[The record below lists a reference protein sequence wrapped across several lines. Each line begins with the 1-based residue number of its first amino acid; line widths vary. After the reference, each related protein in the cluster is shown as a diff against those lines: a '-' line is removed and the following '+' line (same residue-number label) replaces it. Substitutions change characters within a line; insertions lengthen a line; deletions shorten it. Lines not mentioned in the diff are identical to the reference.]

1 MALSDAEVAA
11 ARARTSRVLRWIGGA
26 VAGLVL
32 LALGIELA
40 VDGPRGF
47 ARLVIGGPPPSTL
60 PPASAEEVAD
70 ETRERTERLW
80 TQARRQDD
88 AARARALVELLERAG
103 QRCDSVQSALMRER
117 GTWLVGCAPG
127 YRYRL
132 EFGSVG
138 QLMSL
143 HRLP

>member
-11 ARARTSRVLRWIGGA
+11 ARARTSRILRWIGGA

-32 LALGIELA
+32 LALGI
-40 VDGPRGF
+40 DGPRGF

-60 PPASAEEVAD
+60 PPASAQEVAD

-80 TQARRQDD
+80 TQSRRQDD

-103 QRCDSVQSALMRER
+103 QRCDSVQSALMQER

-127 YRYRL
+127 YRY
-132 EFGSVG
+132 
-138 QLMSL
+138 SL